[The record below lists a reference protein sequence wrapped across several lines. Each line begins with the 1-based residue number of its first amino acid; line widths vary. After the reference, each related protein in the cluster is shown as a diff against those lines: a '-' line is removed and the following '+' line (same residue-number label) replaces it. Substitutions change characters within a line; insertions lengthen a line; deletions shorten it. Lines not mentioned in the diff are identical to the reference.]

1 MPNVNPCVSI
11 FTDKK
16 RPLAEGT
23 GKEKDMF
30 AALNLKSLVNSYE
43 LLPLITP
50 VVKSDLFVRP
60 HRTRLMLYS
69 GPENLS

>member
-1 MPNVNPCVSI
+1 
-11 FTDKK
+11 
-16 RPLAEGT
+16 
-23 GKEKDMF
+23 MF

-43 LLPLITP
+43 LLPLITS

-69 GPENLS
+69 GVEDLS